1 MKTSVVRSIYSV
13 STSEWVKTVLLV
25 HQQVR
30 NYAQKQVNTC
40 TEKGNNIII
49 EERRGEEGGREGG
62 REAVGKV

>member
-49 EERRGEEGGREGG
+49 EERR
-62 REAVGKV
+62 